1 MNLIQLTEQRS
12 KEEFQYQI
20 FRENL
25 MITYITENSAEIIA
39 VATATVTLASLISAM
54 TPNETDNKITSIL
67 AKVLNWLALNVG
79 KAKPK

>member
-1 MNLIQLTEQRS
+1 
-12 KEEFQYQI
+12 
-20 FRENL
+20 
-25 MITYITENSAEIIA
+25 MITYITENSAELIA
-39 VATATVTLASLISAM
+39 IATATVTLASLISAI